1 MNYFKKDIKKFLSD
15 TQYDLK
21 SNLFFPIIN
30 ILKIYSI
37 VYNSLIVYKIR

>member
-1 MNYFKKDIKKFLSD
+1 MNYFKKGYKKKFLSD

-30 ILKIYSI
+30 ILKNIF
-37 VYNSLIVYKIR
+37 NSLQ